1 MATNFYFNNFTN
13 SQEQHLIEDLVTES
27 IKIYGHDV
35 YYLPRTL
42 VARDSLY
49 NQDDLSTFDS
59 AYLVDMYIKNV
70 EGFEGEGDLFQRF
83 GVEIRD
89 QITFVISQRTFDLE
103 ISTSTSLIRPNE
115 GDLIFLPLNN
125 KPFEIKFVEHEAVFY
140 QMGSLQTY
148 EMTCELYE
156 YSGERFNTGITS
168 IDNIENLNAP
178 STQIYVESVTGN
190 YIIDETVYVSLPLI
204 AGEQAIANLTPTVS
218 SGQVSIAI
226 ANSGIGYPSN
236 TLITVS
242 APDVEQ
248 ANLSFNLSG
257 GSFTNTDINFG
268 GGFYSSVPTITFD
281 PPNSNA
287 DSAVATATLG
297 SNNEVISIDIVDGG
311 AFYLNPPGA
320 TVTVDPPPGG
330 VVTAGSVTD
339 TGVSHILGDTYD
351 TTGGSGT
358 GFRIRSDSTGGL
370 TQFTILDGGF
380 GYVVGDLVQTDN
392 APYEATIRID
402 TVGTGTTATATA
414 VVANGRVTSVTVT
427 DGGDGYVDGAPNV
440 SFSLPIGGDSDF
452 TATATATILDGEVDT
467 VTITSGGEFY
477 DGTENISITAPNAVN
492 ARARMDVNS
501 TGAVTSITMLDSGQG
516 YRSAPTLTIPAP
528 ANNVV
533 KATVAKITA
542 NNSVAGSYTLELNN
556 LAANTN
562 TLQFAN
568 SQILIGAT
576 SGASGTILDGNQT
589 EETFDEEA
597 QNEMFESEGDN
608 ILDFTDRDPFSEGGT
623 F

>member
-103 ISTSTSLIRPNE
+103 ISGATSLIRPNE

-178 STQIYVESVTGN
+178 STQIYVENVTGN
-190 YIIDETVYVSLPLI
+190 YVIDETVYVSLPLI
-204 AGEQAIANLTPTVS
+204 AGEQATASLTPSVS
-218 SGQVSIAI
+218 SGQVSITI
-226 ANSGIGYPSN
+226 ANGGIGYASN

-242 APDVEQ
+242 PPDTEE
-248 ANLSFNLSG
+248 ANLTFNFVG
-257 GSFTNTDINFG
+257 GSLSSVDVNDG
-268 GGFYSSVPTITFD
+268 GGFFSSAPTITIS
-281 PPNSNA
+281 PPNANSNQ
-287 DSAVATATLG
+287 ATANSYVTDG
-297 SNNEVISIDIVDGG
+297 IVTEIELLDQGQ
-311 AFYLNPPGA
+311 FYVDPPGA
-320 TVTVDPPPGG
+320 TVTVALPP
-330 VVTAGSVTD
+330 
-339 TGVSHILGDTYD
+339 
-351 TTGGSGT
+351 
-358 GFRIRSDSTGGL
+358 
-370 TQFTILDGGF
+370 DG
-380 GYVVGDLVQTDN
+380 N
-392 APYEATIRID
+392 
-402 TVGTGTTATATA
+402 
-414 VVANGRVTSVTVT
+414 TS
-427 DGGDGYVDGAPNV
+427 NR
-440 SFSLPIGGDSDF
+440 
-452 TATATATILDGEVDT
+452 ATATATVTGGKVTSISLVSGGDGYYEGAPD
-467 VTITSGGEFY
+467 VTISAPIGSLSDFQASAAATLTDGIVTSVSVTNSGQFY
-477 DGTENISITAPNAVN
+477 DGTEDITIDAPTSAT
-492 ARARMDVNS
+492 ARARMDVNG
-501 TGAVTSITMLDSGQG
+501 TGVVSGITILDAGNG
-516 YRSAPTLTIPAP
+516 YRFAPTLTIPAP

-542 NNSVAGSYTLELNN
+542 NTSESGSYTLELNN

-562 TLQFAN
+562 TLQFSN

-597 QNEMFESEGDN
+597 QNEFFESEGDN

>member
-35 YYLPRTL
+35 YYVPRTI

-103 ISTSTSLIRPNE
+103 ISTATSLLRPKE

-178 STQIYVESVTGN
+178 STQLYVESVSGN
-190 YIIDETVYVSLPLI
+190 YVIDETVYVSLPLT
-204 AGEQAIANLTPTVS
+204 AGEQATATLTPS
-218 SGQVSIAI
+218 LSGDTVSIAV
-226 ANSGIGYPSN
+226 ADGGLGYESN
-236 TLITVS
+236 TTITVS
-242 APDVEQ
+242 GPD
-248 ANLSFNLSG
+248 
-257 GSFTNTDINFG
+257 D
-268 GGFYSSVPTITFD
+268 
-281 PPNSNA
+281 
-287 DSAVATATLG
+287 
-297 SNNEVISIDIVDGG
+297 
-311 AFYLNPPGA
+311 
-320 TVTVDPPPGG
+320 
-330 VVTAGSVTD
+330 
-339 TGVSHILGDTYD
+339 
-351 TTGGSGT
+351 
-358 GFRIRSDSTGGL
+358 
-370 TQFTILDGGF
+370 
-380 GYVVGDLVQTDN
+380 
-392 APYEATIRID
+392 
-402 TVGTGTTATATA
+402 
-414 VVANGRVTSVTVT
+414 ANG
-427 DGGDGYVDGAPNV
+427 AQ
-440 SFSLPIGGDSDF
+440 
-452 TATATATILDGEVDT
+452 
-467 VTITSGGEFY
+467 
-477 DGTENISITAPNAVN
+477 
-492 ARARMDVNS
+492 ARARMDVNAS
-501 TGAVTSITMLDSGQG
+501 GTVTSVTMLDVGSG
-516 YRSAPTLTIPAP
+516 YLSIPTLTIPSP
-528 ANNVV
+528 GNNVV

-542 NNSVAGSYTLELNN
+542 NTSESGSYTLELNN

-568 SQILIGAT
+568 GQILIGAT
-576 SGASGTILDGNQT
+576 SGATGTINDGNIT

-597 QNEMFESEGDN
+597 QNEFFESEGDN
-608 ILDFTDRDPFSEGGT
+608 ILDFTDRDPFSEGGS

>member
-35 YYLPRTL
+35 YYVPRTI

-103 ISTSTSLIRPNE
+103 ISTATSLLRPKE

-178 STQIYVESVTGN
+178 STQLYVESVSGN
-190 YIIDETVYVSLPLI
+190 YVIDETVYVSLPLI
-204 AGEQAIANLTPTVS
+204 AGEQATATLTPS
-218 SGQVSIAI
+218 LSGDTVSIAV
-226 ANSGIGYPSN
+226 ANGGLGYESN
-236 TLITVS
+236 TTITVS
-242 APDVEQ
+242 GPD
-248 ANLSFNLSG
+248 
-257 GSFTNTDINFG
+257 D
-268 GGFYSSVPTITFD
+268 
-281 PPNSNA
+281 
-287 DSAVATATLG
+287 
-297 SNNEVISIDIVDGG
+297 
-311 AFYLNPPGA
+311 
-320 TVTVDPPPGG
+320 
-330 VVTAGSVTD
+330 
-339 TGVSHILGDTYD
+339 
-351 TTGGSGT
+351 
-358 GFRIRSDSTGGL
+358 
-370 TQFTILDGGF
+370 
-380 GYVVGDLVQTDN
+380 
-392 APYEATIRID
+392 
-402 TVGTGTTATATA
+402 
-414 VVANGRVTSVTVT
+414 ANG
-427 DGGDGYVDGAPNV
+427 AQ
-440 SFSLPIGGDSDF
+440 
-452 TATATATILDGEVDT
+452 
-467 VTITSGGEFY
+467 
-477 DGTENISITAPNAVN
+477 
-492 ARARMDVNS
+492 ARARMDVNAS
-501 TGAVTSITMLDSGQG
+501 GTVTSVTMLDAGSG
-516 YRSAPTLTIPAP
+516 YLSIPTLTIPSP
-528 ANNVV
+528 GNNVV

-542 NNSVAGSYTLELNN
+542 NTSESGSYTLELNN

-568 SQILIGAT
+568 GQILIGAT
-576 SGASGTILDGNQT
+576 SGATGTINDGNIT

-597 QNEMFESEGDN
+597 QNEFFESEGDN
-608 ILDFTDRDPFSEGGT
+608 ILDFTDRDPFSEGGS

>member
-35 YYLPRTL
+35 YYVPRTI

-103 ISTSTSLIRPNE
+103 ISTATSLLRPKE

-178 STQIYVESVTGN
+178 STQLYVESVSGN
-190 YIIDETVYVSLPLI
+190 YVIDETVYVSLPLT
-204 AGEQAIANLTPTVS
+204 AGEQATATLTPS
-218 SGQVSIAI
+218 LSGDTVSIAV
-226 ANSGIGYPSN
+226 ANGGLGYESN
-236 TLITVS
+236 TTITVS
-242 APDVEQ
+242 GPD
-248 ANLSFNLSG
+248 
-257 GSFTNTDINFG
+257 D
-268 GGFYSSVPTITFD
+268 
-281 PPNSNA
+281 
-287 DSAVATATLG
+287 
-297 SNNEVISIDIVDGG
+297 
-311 AFYLNPPGA
+311 
-320 TVTVDPPPGG
+320 
-330 VVTAGSVTD
+330 
-339 TGVSHILGDTYD
+339 
-351 TTGGSGT
+351 
-358 GFRIRSDSTGGL
+358 
-370 TQFTILDGGF
+370 
-380 GYVVGDLVQTDN
+380 
-392 APYEATIRID
+392 
-402 TVGTGTTATATA
+402 
-414 VVANGRVTSVTVT
+414 ANG
-427 DGGDGYVDGAPNV
+427 AQ
-440 SFSLPIGGDSDF
+440 
-452 TATATATILDGEVDT
+452 
-467 VTITSGGEFY
+467 
-477 DGTENISITAPNAVN
+477 
-492 ARARMDVNS
+492 ARARMDVNAS
-501 TGAVTSITMLDSGQG
+501 GTVTSVTMLDVGSG
-516 YRSAPTLTIPAP
+516 YLSIPTLTIPSP
-528 ANNVV
+528 GNNVV

-542 NNSVAGSYTLELNN
+542 NTSESGSYTLELNN

-568 SQILIGAT
+568 GQILIGAT
-576 SGASGTILDGNQT
+576 SGATGTINDGNIT

-597 QNEMFESEGDN
+597 QNEFFESEGDN
-608 ILDFTDRDPFSEGGT
+608 ILDFTDRDPFSEGGS

>member
-35 YYLPRTL
+35 YYVPRTI

-103 ISTSTSLIRPNE
+103 ISTATSLLRPKE

-178 STQIYVESVTGN
+178 STQLYVESVSGN
-190 YIIDETVYVSLPLI
+190 YVIDETVYVSLPLT
-204 AGEQAIANLTPTVS
+204 AGEQAIATLTPS
-218 SGQVSIAI
+218 LSGDTVSIAV
-226 ANSGIGYPSN
+226 ANGGLGYESN
-236 TLITVS
+236 TTITVS
-242 APDVEQ
+242 GPD
-248 ANLSFNLSG
+248 
-257 GSFTNTDINFG
+257 D
-268 GGFYSSVPTITFD
+268 
-281 PPNSNA
+281 
-287 DSAVATATLG
+287 
-297 SNNEVISIDIVDGG
+297 
-311 AFYLNPPGA
+311 
-320 TVTVDPPPGG
+320 
-330 VVTAGSVTD
+330 
-339 TGVSHILGDTYD
+339 
-351 TTGGSGT
+351 
-358 GFRIRSDSTGGL
+358 
-370 TQFTILDGGF
+370 
-380 GYVVGDLVQTDN
+380 
-392 APYEATIRID
+392 
-402 TVGTGTTATATA
+402 
-414 VVANGRVTSVTVT
+414 ANG
-427 DGGDGYVDGAPNV
+427 AQ
-440 SFSLPIGGDSDF
+440 
-452 TATATATILDGEVDT
+452 
-467 VTITSGGEFY
+467 
-477 DGTENISITAPNAVN
+477 
-492 ARARMDVNS
+492 ARARMDVNAS
-501 TGAVTSITMLDSGQG
+501 GTVTSVTMLDVGSG
-516 YRSAPTLTIPAP
+516 YLSIPTLTIPSP
-528 ANNVV
+528 GNNVV

-542 NNSVAGSYTLELNN
+542 NTSESGSYTLELNN

-568 SQILIGAT
+568 GQILIGAT
-576 SGASGTILDGNQT
+576 SGATGTINDGNIT

-597 QNEMFESEGDN
+597 QNEFFESEGDN
-608 ILDFTDRDPFSEGGT
+608 ILDFTDRDPFSEGGS

>member
-1 MATNFYFNNFTN
+1 VATNFYFNNFTN

-103 ISTSTSLIRPNE
+103 ISGATSLIRPNE

-178 STQIYVESVTGN
+178 STQIYVENVTGN
-190 YIIDETVYVSLPLI
+190 YVIDETVYVSLPLI
-204 AGEQAIANLTPTVS
+204 AGEQATASLTPSVS
-218 SGQVSIAI
+218 SGQVSITI
-226 ANSGIGYPSN
+226 ANGGIGYASN

-242 APDVEQ
+242 PPDTEE
-248 ANLSFNLSG
+248 ANLTFNFVG
-257 GSFTNTDINFG
+257 GSLSSVDVNDG
-268 GGFYSSVPTITFD
+268 GGFFSSAPTITIS
-281 PPNSNA
+281 PPNANSNQ
-287 DSAVATATLG
+287 ATANSYVTDG
-297 SNNEVISIDIVDGG
+297 IVTEIELLDQGQ
-311 AFYLNPPGA
+311 FYVDPPGA
-320 TVTVDPPPGG
+320 TVTVALPP
-330 VVTAGSVTD
+330 
-339 TGVSHILGDTYD
+339 
-351 TTGGSGT
+351 
-358 GFRIRSDSTGGL
+358 
-370 TQFTILDGGF
+370 DG
-380 GYVVGDLVQTDN
+380 N
-392 APYEATIRID
+392 
-402 TVGTGTTATATA
+402 
-414 VVANGRVTSVTVT
+414 TS
-427 DGGDGYVDGAPNV
+427 NR
-440 SFSLPIGGDSDF
+440 
-452 TATATATILDGEVDT
+452 ATATATVTGGKVTSISLVSGGDGYYEGAPD
-467 VTITSGGEFY
+467 VTISAPIGSLSDFQASAAATLTDGIVTSVSVTNSGQFY
-477 DGTENISITAPNAVN
+477 DGTEDITIDAPTSAT
-492 ARARMDVNS
+492 ARARMDVNG
-501 TGAVTSITMLDSGQG
+501 TGVVSGITILDAGNG
-516 YRSAPTLTIPAP
+516 YRFAPTLTIPAP

-542 NNSVAGSYTLELNN
+542 NTSESGSYTLELNN

-562 TLQFAN
+562 TLQFSN

-597 QNEMFESEGDN
+597 QNEFFESEGDN